1 MNKRPAVKC
10 PYCNALAVK
19 RPAIF
24 IYGDKTIDQDAFVYV
39 CPRYPACNSYVA
51 AHKRTGRP
59 MGTLANGDLRHM
71 RILAHQAFNRLW
83 MEGYMEKGEAY
94 RWLQL
99 QLHLPESMAHIAMF
113 SEYLCERVIE
123 LCEAFT
129 NTAVKAA

>member
-10 PYCNALAVK
+10 PYCHALAVK
-19 RPAIF
+19 RPASF
-24 IYGDKTIDQDAFVYV
+24 IYGDKTHDQDAFVYV
-39 CPRYPACNSYVA
+39 CPRYPACDSYVA
-51 AHKRTGRP
+51 AHKGTGLP

-83 MEGYMEKGEAY
+83 MEGYMEKREAY

-113 SEYLCERVIE
+113 SEYLCGRVIE

-129 NTAVKAA
+129 TTAVKAA